1 MKQTPQEM
9 KMRRQ
14 FEPGTLSKSGFLGD
28 DARHIHDIVAED
40 ERRLS
45 ERGLSLDSVA
55 DALQSLINA
64 GKSGL
69 GDPVI
74 VNGLEVTVQWD
85 RGMGPCPFGEP
96 GLYPKITVT
105 VNRLKDGASMQFS
118 QLSVH
123 LIRKHGFFGGQ
134 GSVYRVEIARLQQWG
149 IITTEP
155 TGH

>member
-9 KMRRQ
+9 KIHRQ

-28 DARHIHDIVAED
+28 DSRHIHDIVADD
-40 ERRLS
+40 ERLLS
-45 ERGLSLDSVA
+45 ELGLSLDVVA
-55 DALQSLINA
+55 DALQALVNA
-64 GKSGL
+64 GKNGL

-96 GLYPKITVT
+96 GLYPKMTVS
-105 VNRLKDGASMQFS
+105 VKRLDDGSSMQFS

-123 LIRKHGFFGGQ
+123 LIRKHGFFGGK
-134 GSVYRVEIARLQQWG
+134 GSVYRIEIEKLLAWG
-149 IITTEP
+149 IV
-155 TGH
+155 